1 MLTHLIDYLI
11 EFFLLPEI
19 EDATI
24 WESDRNEYLKPI
36 EKKVSSLMQTYIA
49 SSLTTLK
56 MLQISWICSKVN
68 EEITIYL
75 LLVSAFC

>member
-24 WESDRNEYLKPI
+24 WESDRNEYLKQI
-36 EKKVSSLMQTYIA
+36 EKKVSSLMQSYIA
-49 SSLTTLK
+49 SSLIISRT
-56 MLQISWICSKVN
+56 LQISSN
-68 EEITIYL
+68 L
-75 LLVSAFC
+75 P

>member
-24 WESDRNEYLKPI
+24 WKSDRNEYLKPI
-36 EKKVSSLMQTYIA
+36 EKKVSILMQSYIA
-49 SSLTTLK
+49 SSLMISRT
-56 MLQISWICSKVN
+56 LQISWNLQQS
-68 EEITIYL
+68 
-75 LLVSAFC
+75 

>member
-1 MLTHLIDYLI
+1 MLTHLMDYLI

-36 EKKVSSLMQTYIA
+36 EKKVSSLMQSYIA
-49 SSLTTLK
+49 SSLIISRT
-56 MLQISWICSKVN
+56 LQISSN
-68 EEITIYL
+68 L
-75 LLVSAFC
+75 P

>member
-56 MLQISWICSKVN
+56 MLQISWNLQQS
-68 EEITIYL
+68 
-75 LLVSAFC
+75 

>member
-36 EKKVSSLMQTYIA
+36 EKKVSSLMQSYIA
-49 SSLTTLK
+49 SSLIISRT
-56 MLQISWICSKVN
+56 LQISLN
-68 EEITIYL
+68 L
-75 LLVSAFC
+75 Q

>member
-36 EKKVSSLMQTYIA
+36 EKKVSSLMQSYIA
-49 SSLTTLK
+49 ISLIISRTF
-56 MLQISWICSKVN
+56 QISLN
-68 EEITIYL
+68 L
-75 LLVSAFC
+75 QLG

>member
-36 EKKVSSLMQTYIA
+36 EKKVSSLMQSYIA
-49 SSLTTLK
+49 SSLIISRT
-56 MLQISWICSKVN
+56 LQISLI
-68 EEITIYL
+68 
-75 LLVSAFC
+75 FQ

>member
-11 EFFLLPEI
+11 EFFLLPEM

-36 EKKVSSLMQTYIA
+36 EKNVSSLMQSYIA
-49 SSLTTLK
+49 SSLIISRT
-56 MLQISWICSKVN
+56 LQISSN
-68 EEITIYL
+68 L
-75 LLVSAFC
+75 P

>member
-11 EFFLLPEI
+11 EFFLLLEI

-36 EKKVSSLMQTYIA
+36 EKKVSSLMQSYIA
-49 SSLTTLK
+49 SSLIISRT
-56 MLQISWICSKVN
+56 LQISSN
-68 EEITIYL
+68 L
-75 LLVSAFC
+75 P

>member
-36 EKKVSSLMQTYIA
+36 EKKVSSLMQSYIA
-49 SSLTTLK
+49 SSLIISRT
-56 MLQISWICSKVN
+56 LQISLNLQQS
-68 EEITIYL
+68 
-75 LLVSAFC
+75 

>member
-36 EKKVSSLMQTYIA
+36 EKKVSSLMQSYIA
-49 SSLTTLK
+49 ISLIISRT
-56 MLQISWICSKVN
+56 LQISLN
-68 EEITIYL
+68 L
-75 LLVSAFC
+75 QLG

>member
-19 EDATI
+19 EDAAI

-36 EKKVSSLMQTYIA
+36 EKKVSSLMQSYIA
-49 SSLTTLK
+49 SSLIISRT
-56 MLQISWICSKVN
+56 LQISSN
-68 EEITIYL
+68 L
-75 LLVSAFC
+75 P

>member
-1 MLTHLIDYLI
+1 MLTHLMDYLI

-36 EKKVSSLMQTYIA
+36 EKKLSSLMQSYIA
-49 SSLTTLK
+49 SSLIISK
-56 MLQISWICSKVN
+56 MLQISLN
-68 EEITIYL
+68 L
-75 LLVSAFC
+75 QQG

>member
-36 EKKVSSLMQTYIA
+36 EKKVSSLMQSYIA
-49 SSLTTLK
+49 SSLIISRT
-56 MLQISWICSKVN
+56 LQISLNLQPS
-68 EEITIYL
+68 
-75 LLVSAFC
+75 

>member
-36 EKKVSSLMQTYIA
+36 EKKVSSLMQSYIA
-49 SSLTTLK
+49 SSLIISRT
-56 MLQISWICSKVN
+56 LQISWNLQQS
-68 EEITIYL
+68 
-75 LLVSAFC
+75 

>member
-36 EKKVSSLMQTYIA
+36 EKKVSSLMQSYIA
-49 SSLTTLK
+49 SSLIISR
-56 MLQISWICSKVN
+56 MLQISLI
-68 EEITIYL
+68 L
-75 LLVSAFC
+75 Q

>member
-56 MLQISWICSKVN
+56 MLRISLNLQQS
-68 EEITIYL
+68 
-75 LLVSAFC
+75 

>member
-36 EKKVSSLMQTYIA
+36 EKKVSSLMQSYIA
-49 SSLTTLK
+49 SSLIISRP
-56 MLQISWICSKVN
+56 LQIS
-68 EEITIYL
+68 
-75 LLVSAFC
+75 

>member
-11 EFFLLPEI
+11 EFFLLPEM

-36 EKKVSSLMQTYIA
+36 EKNVSSLMQSYIA
-49 SSLTTLK
+49 SSLIISRT
-56 MLQISWICSKVN
+56 LQISLNLQQS
-68 EEITIYL
+68 
-75 LLVSAFC
+75 

>member
-36 EKKVSSLMQTYIA
+36 EKKVSSLMQSYIA
-49 SSLTTLK
+49 SSLIISRP
-56 MLQISWICSKVN
+56 LQISLNLQQS
-68 EEITIYL
+68 
-75 LLVSAFC
+75 

>member
-36 EKKVSSLMQTYIA
+36 EKKLSSLMQFYIA
-49 SSLTTLK
+49 SSLIISK
-56 MLQISWICSKVN
+56 MLQISLNSQQ
-68 EEITIYL
+68 
-75 LLVSAFC
+75 S

>member
-11 EFFLLPEI
+11 EFFLLLEI

-36 EKKVSSLMQTYIA
+36 EKKVSSLMQSYIA
-49 SSLTTLK
+49 SSLIISKT
-56 MLQISWICSKVN
+56 LQISLI
-68 EEITIYL
+68 L
-75 LLVSAFC
+75 Q